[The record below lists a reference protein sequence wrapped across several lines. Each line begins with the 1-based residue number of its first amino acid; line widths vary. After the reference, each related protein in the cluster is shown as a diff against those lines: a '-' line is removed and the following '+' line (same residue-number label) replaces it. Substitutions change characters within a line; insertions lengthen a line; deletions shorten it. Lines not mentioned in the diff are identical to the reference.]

1 MKPTAIALIAACLGP
16 GLAAI
21 SGARAFEATP
31 TTQPEL
37 RFRFHASA
45 THPSAADA
53 MAPDALLAV
62 QWSIPPEFFAVR
74 LADGP
79 VLALNLAFDRSR
91 NHPGTGIVAHD
102 PEPELPPGRL
112 SQTSAPGLYTIE
124 LSLRPPVEDQPAALS
139 GPAAVPAPA
148 AWIVL
153 PLATVATR
161 RRR

>member
-1 MKPTAIALIAACLGP
+1 MKPSATLVIAASLGP
-16 GLAAI
+16 SLAATP
-21 SGARAFEATP
+21 GARAFEAASTP
-31 TTQPEL
+31 QPEI

-45 THPSAADA
+45 NHPRAADA

-79 VLALNLAFDRSR
+79 LLALSLALDRSR
-91 NHPGTGIVAHD
+91 NEPGTRIVAHD
-102 PEPELPPGRL
+102 PEPELPSGRL
-112 SQTSAPGLYTIE
+112 GQTSAPGLYTIE

-153 PLATVATR
+153 PLATLAMR